1 MINLIGIDGA
11 AESGYTTWFCMRVP
25 RWQDDPGSA
34 GHAQHSELRACSEAP
49 SDLHKVP
56 QGLAASLGIL
66 ILKQRKLGF
75 KEVK

>member
-1 MINLIGIDGA
+1 MTLGLQA
-11 AESGYTTWFCMRVP
+11 MLSTLS
-25 RWQDDPGSA
+25 QGSLF
-34 GHAQHSELRACSEAP
+34 LREAP

-75 KEVK
+75 KEVKQLAQ